1 VKRSIDRILTTHAGS
16 LIRPPAILSVLKAE
30 AYGEPYDE
38 QAFASELKGAV
49 RGVVQQQKDT
59 GIDVASDGEF
69 GKVGW
74 NNYLMER
81 LEGLSLPQR
90 MLASGFRFPGQDR
103 ASFSDFYAQYDRI
116 QYRQWLPEE
125 IAEVSRPRSV
135 RWFCTAPLKYK
146 GQAAIQ
152 RDIANLKAA
161 MAETGVEEGF
171 LPVVAP
177 GSLEATHPNEYYP
190 NDEAYLYAIAD
201 AMREEYQAI
210 VDAGLLLQVD
220 DAFMPT
226 LYDWMLPEK
235 SLPEYL
241 KFTELRVEALNY
253 ALRGIPEDRIRYHI
267 CWGSWNGPHVSDVPL
282 KDIVH
287 LLLKVNA
294 GAYSVEAA
302 NPRHEHEWMVWQNTK
317 LPEGKVLIPG
327 VVTHS
332 TNVVEHPELVAWR
345 IANFARLAGKENII
359 AGTDCGFSQHWNL
372 IRTHESIQWAKL
384 RALAEGA
391 ALASKQLW

>member
-1 VKRSIDRILTTHAGS
+1 MGRILTTHAGS
-16 LIRPPAILSVLKAE
+16 LIRPPAVLKVLKAE
-30 AYGEPYDE
+30 AYGEPYDQ
-38 QAFASELKGAV
+38 QAFADELVTAV
-49 RGVVQQQKDT
+49 TGVVREQKEA
-59 GIDVASDGEF
+59 GIDVVSDGEF

-81 LEGLSLPQR
+81 LDGLSLPTQ
-90 MLASGFRFPGQDR
+90 MLSAGFRFPGKDR
-103 ASFSDFYAQYDRI
+103 ADFADFYTHLDHI
-116 QYRQWLPEE
+116 QYTQYLPDD
-125 IAEVSRPRSV
+125 IASASRPRSV
-135 RWFCTAPLKYK
+135 RWYCTGPITYK
-146 GQAAIQ
+146 GQLAVQ

-161 MAETGVEEGF
+161 MAKAGVEEAF

-177 GSLEATHPNEYYP
+177 GSLEATHPNQYYP

-201 AMREEYQAI
+201 AMREEYRAI

-235 SLPEYL
+235 SMAEYL

-253 ALRGIPEDRIRYHI
+253 ALREIPEDRIRYHI

-282 KDIVH
+282 RDIVH

-302 NPRHEHEWMVWQNTK
+302 NPRHEHEWMVWEDTK

-345 IANFARLAGKENII
+345 IANFARLVGRENVI

-372 IRTHESIQWAKL
+372 IRTHPTIQWAKL
-384 RALAEGA
+384 GALAQGA
-391 ALASKQLW
+391 RLASEQLWR

>member
-1 VKRSIDRILTTHAGS
+1 VKRSTDRILTTHAGS
-16 LIRPPAILSVLKAE
+16 LIRPPAILSALKAE
-30 AYGEPYDE
+30 AYDEPYDE
-38 QAFASELKGAV
+38 KAFESELKGAV
-49 RGVVQQQKDT
+49 RGVVQQQKDA
-59 GIDVASDGEF
+59 GIDVVSDGEF

-90 MLASGFRFPGQDR
+90 MLTSGFRFPGQDR
-103 ASFSDFYAQYDRI
+103 ASFADFYAQYDRM
-116 QYRQWLPEE
+116 QYRQWLPDE
-125 IAEVSRPRSV
+125 IAEGSRPRSV
-135 RWFCTAPLKYK
+135 RWSCTAPLKYK
-146 GQAAIQ
+146 GHAAIQ
-152 RDIANLKAA
+152 RDIANLKNA
-161 MAETGVEEGF
+161 MAEAGVEEGF

-190 NDEAYLYAIAD
+190 NDEAYVYAIAD

-241 KFTELRVEALNY
+241 AFTELRVEALNY

-267 CWGSWNGPHVSDVPL
+267 CWGSWNGPHVSDVAL

-302 NPRHEHEWMVWQNTK
+302 NPRHEHEWMVWEDTK

-327 VVTHS
+327 IVTHS

-345 IANFARLAGKENII
+345 IGNFARLVGKENVI

-391 ALASKQLW
+391 ALASRQLW